1 MTQRKVLLGS
11 LLLVGKRWAN
21 RLLSLGSTVIL
32 ARLLA
37 PEDYGLLALALS
49 VSIVFEVIAQFHFD
63 LALIRKPE
71 LTNDD
76 LNSAWTLNVI
86 CNTAVA
92 LTLAAAAPLLAW
104 ATRTPALT
112 PVVVCIALC
121 FLFDGLQNIG
131 MVLWRKQMVFS
142 KEVTQELTGKVIE
155 IAVAVGIALA
165 HPSVWALVGGMMAGR
180 LCTLLMTYL
189 LHPYRP
195 RFGLGQWRS
204 LMGYSGWAM
213 LFNLFNEI
221 GRSADTF
228 ILSRMHGLTSVGL
241 FANARTLAALPTN
254 ELVMPISR
262 SLFPAFSTLLG
273 EPARLRDAYLK
284 ALSGVL
290 LLALPL
296 AIGLIF
302 VADAAVLVLFGPRW
316 LDAVPLVQGLAFA
329 QVAMLSG
336 ASRVPLL
343 MALGRNRAL
352 MTRAAFMMVLRP
364 ALVVAALQWGGVQAL
379 PLAIMVALWVG
390 VLIDSTLVARALSY
404 GPRLMLRRT
413 WRPYVAVGVMALALW
428 LALPSTTLHS
438 VPDALWRLLLATS
451 IAAPVYLATA
461 FTLWHVSGRPDALE
475 RTLFDMLR
483 SRLQRRRPPAPHNGD
498 PSA

>member
-1 MTQRKVLLGS
+1 MSQRKVLLGS

-21 RLLSLGSTVIL
+21 RLLSLASTVVL

-37 PEDYGLLALALS
+37 PQDYGLLALALS

-71 LTNDD
+71 VTPDD

-92 LTLAAAAPLLAW
+92 LALAAAAPLLAL
-104 ATRTPALT
+104 ATRTPELT

-131 MVLWRKQMVFS
+131 MVLWRKQMVFT

-155 IAVAVGIALA
+155 IAVAIGIAFV

-195 RFGLGQWRS
+195 RFSLVQWRG

-228 ILSRMHGLTSVGL
+228 ILGRMHGLTSVGL
-241 FANARTLAALPTN
+241 FANARTLAALPTT
-254 ELVMPISR
+254 ELMLPITR
-262 SLFPAFSTLLG
+262 SLFPAFSTLLS

-296 AIGLIF
+296 AIGLVF

-316 LDAVPLVQGLAFA
+316 LDAVPLVQGLALA

-352 MTRAAFMMVLRP
+352 MVRAAAMMVVRP
-364 ALVVAALQWGGVQAL
+364 AVVVASLQWGGLHAL
-379 PLAIMVALWVG
+379 PLGIMVVLWIT
-390 VLIDSTLVARALSY
+390 VLIDSALVARALSY
-404 GPRLMLRRT
+404 GSWLMLKRT
-413 WRPYVAVGVMALALW
+413 WRPYAAVAVMALVLW
-428 LALPSTTLHS
+428 QALPSAPLHGTI
-438 VPDALWRLLLATS
+438 DALQRLLLATF
-451 IAAPVYLATA
+451 IATPAYLATA

-483 SRLQRRRPPAPHNGD
+483 SRLQRRRTPVPQRGDPPA
-498 PSA
+498 